1 MRTWSVCILLME
13 TNNRNYKSRNQN
25 RSRSRIQLPI
35 QTMSIPGI
43 ESQDMK
49 SLRLIIAKVSAYVKG
64 WQQNPPARS
73 QEDAITST
81 KNYSALQTALG
92 R

>member
-1 MRTWSVCILLME
+1 
-13 TNNRNYKSRNQN
+13 
-25 RSRSRIQLPI
+25 
-35 QTMSIPGI
+35 MSIPGI